1 MILLRL
7 QLRRSDRGCLKPH
20 SPPLRPQAPTQ
31 IDAESSRRQQGTAK
45 GSPEGD
51 FFLGIS
57 VPVSEMELGNLQKRS
72 LTTHHEQNTPQ
83 ERAIASRDK
92 AKPCII
98 EREQDD
104 ADP

>member
-7 QLRRSDRGCLKPH
+7 RLRRSDRGCLKPH
-20 SPPLRPQAPTQ
+20 SPPLRPPAPTQ
-31 IDAESSRRQQGTAK
+31 IDAGSSRRQQGTAK
-45 GSPEGD
+45 GSPEGY
-51 FFLGIS
+51 FFFGIS
-57 VPVSEMELGNLQKRS
+57 VRDGTGQFAKSS
-72 LTTHHEQNTPQ
+72 FTTHHEQNTPQ

-92 AKPCII
+92 AKPGII